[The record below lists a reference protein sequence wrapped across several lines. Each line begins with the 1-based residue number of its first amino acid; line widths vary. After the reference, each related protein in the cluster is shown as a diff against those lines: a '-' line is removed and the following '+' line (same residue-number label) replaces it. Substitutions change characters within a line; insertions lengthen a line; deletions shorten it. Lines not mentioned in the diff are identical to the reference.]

1 MPGAHASKPKD
12 RIEIREVELAVA
24 SQLNTA
30 LWTAWRRKQL
40 QKVKTTSIGAKL
52 LACGVLVCT
61 LLAICL
67 SANSAGNA
75 PPDMPRFSHPREIT
89 NPYLPFASL
98 KQDIL
103 EGSGERVERT
113 VRPELRKTFQVH
125 HQTVEVLTVE
135 DREFKH
141 GQLAEVAFDYVAQAD
156 DGTVYYL
163 GEEVDEYRN
172 GKVVSH
178 SGAWLFGRDTPR
190 MGVLMPA
197 HPQVADK
204 FRSEDVPKITWEND
218 EVVAVAETVIVPAGI
233 FKGCVKIREKL
244 SDGST
249 EYKLY
254 APGVG
259 AVKEI
264 ESDGAVSLRSHTTI

>member
-1 MPGAHASKPKD
+1 M
-12 RIEIREVELAVA
+12 A
-24 SQLNTA
+24 SQLTA
-30 LWTAWRRKQL
+30 LCTARRRKQL
-40 QKVKTTSIGAKL
+40 QKGKKTIMGGK
-52 LACGVLVCT
+52 VLVCGLLVYA
-61 LLAICL
+61 LLATCW
-67 SANSAGNA
+67 SANSAGN
-75 PPDMPRFSHPREIT
+75 PTPDTPRFSHPREIT
-89 NPYLPFASL
+89 NPYLPLASL

-103 EGSGERVERT
+103 ESGSERIERT
-113 VRPELRKTFQVH
+113 IRPERHRTFQIH
-125 HQTVEVLTVE
+125 HQTVEALTVE

-163 GEEVDEYRN
+163 GEDVDEYRD

-178 SGAWLFGRDTPR
+178 SGAWLFGRDTLH

-197 HPQVADK
+197 HPRVADK
-204 FRSEDVPKITWEND
+204 FRSEDVSKDLWEND
-218 EVVAVAETVIVPAGI
+218 EVVAVAETVIVPAGT

-254 APGVG
+254 AAGIG

-264 ESDGAVSLRSHTTI
+264 ESDGAVSLRSHTTIKAAP